1 MLTNRFSVAYK
12 NKNLFFLLTVQ
23 LQWRVG
29 VGRGLCQVV
38 GGEFGSDLLHTS
50 LVLHVLSSRQTAE
63 VQEPKLNSV
72 VDSEPPLMSRL
83 LIFRWKASHIA
94 KPNISEVGIHTP
106 PTLVSFYYTRD
117 CRSGNSNSVY
127 PNMSRGFQSINL
139 DK

>member
-1 MLTNRFSVAYK
+1 MEGGGGKGT
-12 NKNLFFLLTVQ
+12 
-23 LQWRVG
+23 
-29 VGRGLCQVV
+29 LCQVV

-94 KPNISEVGIHTP
+94 KPDISEVGIHTP
-106 PTLVSFYYTRD
+106 PTLASLYYTRD

-127 PNMSRGFQSINL
+127 PNTSRGFQSINL